1 MEAFI
6 SGLDED
12 CWNAIEVGW
21 NHPVVTD
28 DKGVESLKPRDKW
41 TALEKKQ
48 ASCNSKT
55 KTALYNAI
63 DSSHFKLI
71 SQCASA
77 QKAWK
82 TLENMFQG
90 TNSVKR
96 TKLDMLASKF
106 ENLRMEKKEF
116 VAEFSAKM
124 CDISNESF
132 ALEKQ
137 YKDKK
142 LVKKLKRSLPLKF
155 ESKISAV
162 EKAYNLDEMPFDEF
176 VGIMKAFELNK
187 AYEDEERQKV
197 SNTEAVL
204 NGAYA
209 EDSLAL
215 LTRQFSK
222 YLKNKHNKKDNRSR
236 EDADSSSKKIQCF
249 ECKGF
254 GHVRSECANLVKQ
267 KQALISIESDSD
279 TDSGDELILNN
290 FVALTTFI
298 SSPATESAAK
308 STVESV
314 KNGSDSDDDNIN
326 DEDFEKNYQMLYE
339 HWLKLV
345 EENSLLAKEK
355 DKMEAQIVEAQK
367 YAAEKEEEATQAR
380 VQLEE
385 TQKQLRMLNNG
396 TDQLNHL
403 LNIGKSP
410 RERHGLGF
418 TGNSSQME
426 CVFVSGGVRETAASF
441 ATESLTRNS
450 EKSGTALKTAT
461 ASKSAETASGK

>member
-12 CWNAIEVGW
+12 CWNEIEVGW
-21 NHPVVTD
+21 SHPVVTD
-28 DKGVESLKPRDKW
+28 DKGVESLKQRDKW

-48 ASCNSKT
+48 ASCNSKA

-90 TNSVKR
+90 TNSMKR

-106 ENLRMEKKEF
+106 ENLRMEKKEY

-132 ALEKQ
+132 ALGKQ

-162 EKAYNLDEMPFDEF
+162 EEAHNLDEMPFDEF

-187 AYEDEERQKV
+187 AYEDKERQKV
-197 SNTEAVL
+197 SNTEAVS

-236 EDADSSSKKIQCF
+236 EEADSSSKKIQCF

-254 GHVRSECANLVKQ
+254 GHVRSECANLLKQ
-267 KQALISIESDSD
+267 KQALTSIESDSN
-279 TDSGDELILNN
+279 TDSEDELDLKN

-298 SSPATESAAK
+298 SSPVAESAKGPATESAAK

-314 KNGSDSDDDNIN
+314 KNGSDSDVDSIS

-355 DKMEAQIVEAQK
+355 VKIEAQVVEVQK

-380 VQLEE
+380 VQPEE

-396 TDQLNHL
+396 
-403 LNIGKSP
+403 
-410 RERHGLGF
+410 
-418 TGNSSQME
+418 
-426 CVFVSGGVRETAASF
+426 VRETAASS
-441 ATESLTRNS
+441 ATEPSTKNS
-450 EKSGTALKTAT
+450 GKSGTATKTAT
-461 ASKSAETASGK
+461 ASKPETATETASRKAKMF